1 MIARRL
7 HHASFPVTD
16 LERAREFYEGVL
28 GLEPIARPDL
38 GFAGAW
44 YRAGDCEIHLLVPP
58 AGMDV
63 GRPPEALNPMAL
75 HTAFTIDDYGSVAA
89 RLGAAGI
96 ELLEL
101 GEETGQMWL
110 RDPDGN
116 VIELIAAR

>member
-28 GLEPIARPDL
+28 ELEPIARPDL
-38 GFAGAW
+38 GFEGAW

-58 AGMDV
+58 TGMDV
-63 GRPPEALNPMAL
+63 GQPPKSLNPMAL

-89 RLGAAGI
+89 RLCAAGV

-101 GEETGQMWL
+101 GEEAGQMWV